1 MDDKEMEGR
10 LGEFDFSQLSPVRA
24 PLLQKLLT
32 LHRSQMMIA
41 KGSGSLWAQRLDDEA
56 LDEVAAAGNS
66 MMTEKPKDK
75 NKR

>member
-24 PLLQKLLT
+24 PLLHKLLS
-32 LHRSQMMIA
+32 LRYSQGRIA

-75 NKR
+75 R

>member
-1 MDDKEMEGR
+1 MDGKELER
-10 LGEFDFSQLSPVRA
+10 QLGEFDFSLLSPVRD
-24 PLLQKLLT
+24 PLLHKLLS
-32 LHRSQMMIA
+32 LRYSQGRIA